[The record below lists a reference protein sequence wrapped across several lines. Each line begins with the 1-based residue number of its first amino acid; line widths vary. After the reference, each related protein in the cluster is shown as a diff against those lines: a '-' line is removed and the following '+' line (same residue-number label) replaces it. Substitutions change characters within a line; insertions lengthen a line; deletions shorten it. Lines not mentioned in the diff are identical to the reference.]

1 MRKWGT
7 RGYNSESTGAMFPQ
21 INLACETP
29 GPSCHAADVFPSVPL
44 TWLPVKEDLFVLSW
58 ELHIVLIS
66 EIKGATAI
74 EDTEEETGR
83 EETLNYKK
91 LTIGVHMS

>member
-7 RGYNSESTGAMFPQ
+7 QGYISESTRAMFPQ

-29 GPSCHAADVFPSVPL
+29 GPSRHAASVFPFVPL
-44 TWLPVKEDLFVLSW
+44 TWLQVKEDLFVLSW

-66 EIKGATAI
+66 EIKDATAI
-74 EDTEEETGR
+74 EDT
-83 EETLNYKK
+83 
-91 LTIGVHMS
+91 